1 MENGRKQVLIFC
13 DYYLPGYKAGGPIR
27 TLANIVDQLGDE
39 FRFKVMTRDH
49 DLGETRSFPG
59 VVPDSWSRIGRAEVC
74 HLARAS
80 RTLPALKRQLSATA
94 HDALYL
100 NSLFSYT
107 FSIKPLLLRRLG
119 LIPRAPVILAPRG
132 ELSPGAVALKGF
144 KKRLYLMIARALGL
158 YRDVTWH
165 ASSDYEAADIRRWFG
180 DHAQVKVAANL
191 PSRAL
196 GVNGQKTRTEKTP
209 GRLKMIFLSRIDRK
223 KNLAGALKI
232 LRGASGQ
239 IEFDIYGPLEDEG
252 YWAECQKIIERL
264 PPNIQARY
272 RGSVEHAQS
281 LAVMMEHDLF
291 FMPTFGENF
300 GHVIMEALLA
310 GCPVLIS
317 DQTPWRDLAAKGV
330 GWDLPLSE
338 TDTFRAII
346 EECARMGAEEFA
358 RRSAAARAYALGIA
372 RDENAVEQNRQ
383 LFLGELEGKTTSH
396 SPQRRRVRRASK
408 ED

>member
-1 MENGRKQVLIFC
+1 MMESGRKQVLIFC

-27 TLANIVDQLGDE
+27 TLANIVDRLGDE
-39 FRFKVMTRDH
+39 FRFKVVTRDN
-49 DLGETRSFPG
+49 DLGETRAYPG
-59 VVPDSWSRIGRAEVC
+59 IVSDSWSRIGRAEVC
-74 HLARAS
+74 HLARSS
-80 RTLPALKRQLSATA
+80 RTLPALRRLLRATE
-94 HDALYL
+94 HDALYF

-144 KKRLYLMIARALGL
+144 KKRLYVTVGRAFRL

-180 DHAQVKVAANL
+180 DRATVKVAANL

-196 GVNGQKTRTEKTP
+196 SVNGQKTRNEKTP

-223 KNLAGALKI
+223 KNLKGALKI

-239 IEFDIYGPLEDEG
+239 IEFDIYGPLEDQG
-252 YWAECQKIIERL
+252 YWAECQKIIELL
-264 PPNIQARY
+264 PPNIKARY
-272 RGSVEHAQS
+272 RGSVEHEQS

-317 DQTPWRDLAAKGV
+317 DQTPWRDLAVKGV

-338 TDTFRAII
+338 ADTFRSII
-346 EECARMGAEEFA
+346 EECAQMGTEEFS

-372 RDENAVEQNRQ
+372 HDENALQQNRQ
-383 LFLGELEGKTTSH
+383 LFLDS
-396 SPQRRRVRRASK
+396 
-408 ED
+408 